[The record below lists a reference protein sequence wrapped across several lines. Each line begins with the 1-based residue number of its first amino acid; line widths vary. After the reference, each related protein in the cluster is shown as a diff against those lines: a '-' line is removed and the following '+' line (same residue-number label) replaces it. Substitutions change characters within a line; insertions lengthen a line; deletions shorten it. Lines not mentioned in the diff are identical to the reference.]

1 MFRWIRRIVCF
12 CLILLFVLAGIV
24 FSNGY
29 KLYASTLEKQS
40 LSDKIEEIR
49 SEETYIDIEELP
61 KYYREAVVSVEDHR
75 FYNHHG
81 IDIISIGR
89 AIASNIRQRDFA
101 EGGSTITQQVAKNLY
116 FITEEDVVNRKIA
129 EILVAFDLEKL
140 YSKEDI
146 LEFYVNTIYFG
157 DGYYGIAEASKG
169 YLDKEAK
176 DMNFYECTLLAG
188 VPNAPS
194 VYAPTKNLDL
204 ALNRQQKV
212 IRSMVEYTDL
222 TEEEANQLLK
232 DTKPTENV

>member
-1 MFRWIRRIVCF
+1 MFKWIRRIVCF
-12 CLILLFVLAGIV
+12 CLILLFILAGIV

-29 KLYASTLEKQS
+29 KLYASTLENQS
-40 LSDKIEEIR
+40 LSAKIEEIR

-89 AIASNIRQRDFA
+89 AIVSNIRQRDFA

-157 DGYYGIAEASKG
+157 DGYYGISEASTG
-169 YLDKEAK
+169 YLSKEAK